1 MLRDTNRPLIWSTAP
16 RWGQTNM
23 MVVNKVVRNIGHCG
37 RGGNMF
43 SGIKKIRGA
52 AVLATSGLVVRSL
65 SIQE

>member
-1 MLRDTNRPLIWSTAP
+1 
-16 RWGQTNM
+16 M
-23 MVVNKVVRNIGHCG
+23 MVVNKVVRNIGHSG